1 MNEADAYTLMTLGI
15 QAVILAA
22 SKNEETTRQQIA
34 ALRELLEKIHQEEK
48 ETPSVRK

>member
-15 QAVILAA
+15 QAVILSA
-22 SKNEETTRQQIA
+22 SKNEETTRQQIV